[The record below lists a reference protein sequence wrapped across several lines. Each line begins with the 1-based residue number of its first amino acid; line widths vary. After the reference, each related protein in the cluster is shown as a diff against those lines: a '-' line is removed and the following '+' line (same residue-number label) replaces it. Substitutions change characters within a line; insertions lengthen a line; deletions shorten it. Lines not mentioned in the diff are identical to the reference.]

1 MTRKQATIAVRS
13 GLNDDEQYG
22 CVVPPI
28 HLSSTY
34 NFLDFNEPRAHDY
47 SRRGNPTRD
56 VVQRA
61 LAELEGGAGAVLTN
75 TGMSAIH
82 LVTTVFLKPGD
93 LLVAPHDCYGGSYRL
108 FDSLS
113 KRGAYRVKFVD
124 QGDKAA
130 LAAALA
136 EKPKLVLVESP
147 SNPLLRVVDIASI
160 CQAAREAGAI
170 SVVDNTFLSPAL
182 QNPLALGADLVVH
195 SCTKYLNGHSDVVAG
210 AVISKDAAMA
220 TDMAWWANNIGVT
233 GAAFDS
239 YLLLRG
245 LRTLSPRIAAAQR
258 NALAIVDYLQ
268 QQPLVKKL
276 YHPSLPENAGHEFA
290 VRQQRGF
297 GAMLS
302 FEIDA
307 DEAKLRR
314 FLKALQ
320 LFTLAESLGGVESLI
335 SHTATMTHAGMS
347 AEARAAAGISD
358 TLLRISVGIEDHED
372 LIADLDNAF
381 RIAAE
386 E

>member
-56 VVQRA
+56 IVQRA

-82 LVTTVFLKPGD
+82 LVCTVFLQPGD

-124 QGDKAA
+124 QGDEAA
-130 LAAALA
+130 LQAALA
-136 EKPKLVLVESP
+136 EKPKLVLIESP
-147 SNPLLRVVDIASI
+147 SNPLLRVVDIESI
-160 CQAAREAGAI
+160 CQAVSAAGAI

-182 QNPLALGADLVVH
+182 QNPLALGADLVLH

-210 AVISKDAAMA
+210 AVIAKDPQLV
-220 TDMAWWANNIGVT
+220 TELAWWANNIGVT

-245 LRTLSPRIAAAQR
+245 LRTLAPRMAAAQR
-258 NALAIVDYLQ
+258 NALAIVDYLK

-276 YHPSLPENAGHEFA
+276 YHPSLPENAGHQFA
-290 VRQQRGF
+290 VKQQKGF

-302 FEIDA
+302 FELDG
-307 DEAKLRR
+307 DEATLRR
-314 FLKALQ
+314 FLKALK

-347 AEARAAAGISD
+347 AEARAAAGISE

-381 RIAAE
+381 QIAAKR
-386 E
+386 

>member
-1 MTRKQATIAVRS
+1 MTRKPATIAVRS

-28 HLSSTY
+28 HLSTTY

-56 VVQRA
+56 VVQST

-124 QGDKAA
+124 QGDPVALQAA
-130 LAAALA
+130 LD
-136 EKPKLVLVESP
+136 ENPKLVLIESP
-147 SNPLLRVVDIASI
+147 SNPLLRVVDISAI
-160 CQAAREAGAI
+160 CAAARAAGAI
-170 SVVDNTFLSPAL
+170 SVVDNTFMSPAL
-182 QNPLALGADLVVH
+182 QNPLALGADLVIH

-210 AVISKDAAMA
+210 AVIAKDPQLA
-220 TDMAWWANNIGVT
+220 TDLAWWANNIGVT

-245 LRTLSPRIAAAQR
+245 IRTLSPRIAAAQR
-258 NALAIVDYLQ
+258 NALAIVEYLKQ
-268 QQPLVKKL
+268 QKLVKKL
-276 YHPSLPENAGHEFA
+276 YHPSLPENAGHEHA

-302 FEIDA
+302 FEVDG
-307 DEAKLRR
+307 DEALLRR

-358 TLLRISVGIEDHED
+358 TLLRVSVGIEDHED

-381 RIAAE
+381 RVAAE
-386 E
+386 G

>member
-93 LLVAPHDCYGGSYRL
+93 LLIAPHDCYGGSYRL

-113 KRGAYRVKFVD
+113 QRGAYRVKFVD
-124 QGDKAA
+124 QGDSAA

-147 SNPLLRVVDIASI
+147 SNPLLRVVDIAAI
-160 CQAAREAGAI
+160 CQAARAAGAV

-182 QNPLALGADLVVH
+182 QNPLALGADLVIH

-210 AVISKDAAMA
+210 TVIAKDPAVA
-220 TDMAWWANNIGVT
+220 TELAWWANNIGVT

-245 LRTLSPRIAAAQR
+245 LRTLAPRMAAAQR
-258 NALAIVDYLQ
+258 NALAIVDYLK

-276 YHPSLPENAGHEFA
+276 YHPSLPENAGHEYA
-290 VRQQRGF
+290 RRQQRGF

-302 FEIDA
+302 FELDA
-307 DEAKLRR
+307 DEARLRR

-347 AEARAAAGISD
+347 AEARAAAGISE
-358 TLLRISVGIEDHED
+358 TLLRVSIGIEDHED

-381 RIAAE
+381 RIAAGE
-386 E
+386 

>member
-108 FDSLS
+108 FDSLA

-124 QGDKAA
+124 QGDRAA
-130 LAAALA
+130 LDAALA

-147 SNPLLRVVDIASI
+147 SNPLLRVVDIAAI
-160 CQAAREAGAI
+160 CEAARAAGAV

-182 QNPLALGADLVVH
+182 QNPLALGADLVIH

-210 AVISKDAAMA
+210 AVIAKDPALV
-220 TDMAWWANNIGVT
+220 TELAWWANNIGVT

-245 LRTLSPRIAAAQR
+245 LRTLAPRMAAAQR
-258 NALAIVDYLQ
+258 NALAIVSYLQ

-276 YHPSLPENAGHEFA
+276 YHPSLPENAGHEYA

-302 FEIDA
+302 FELDG
-307 DEAKLRR
+307 DEALLRR

-347 AEARAAAGISD
+347 AEARAAAGISE
-358 TLLRISVGIEDHED
+358 TLLRVSVGIEDHED

-381 RIAAE
+381 RTASE
-386 E
+386 G

>member
-108 FDSLS
+108 FDSMN

-147 SNPLLRVVDIASI
+147 SNPLLRVVDIAGI

-182 QNPLALGADLVVH
+182 QNPLALGADLVLH

-210 AVISKDAAMA
+210 TVISKDPAMA
-220 TDMAWWANNIGVT
+220 TELAWWANNIGVT

-245 LRTLSPRIAAAQR
+245 LRTLAPRMAAAQR
-258 NALAIVDYLQ
+258 NALAIVDYLK

-276 YHPSLPENAGHEFA
+276 YHPSLPENAGHEYA

-302 FEIDA
+302 FELDA
-307 DEAKLRR
+307 DEARLRR

-347 AEARAAAGISD
+347 AEARAAAGISE

>member
-1 MTRKQATIAVRS
+1 MTRKPATIAVRS

-28 HLSSTY
+28 HLSTTY

-56 VVQRA
+56 VVQRT

-124 QGDKAA
+124 QGDPVALQAA
-130 LAAALA
+130 LD
-136 EKPKLVLVESP
+136 ENPKLVLIESP
-147 SNPLLRVVDIASI
+147 SNPLLRVVDISAI
-160 CQAAREAGAI
+160 CAAARAAGAI
-170 SVVDNTFLSPAL
+170 SVVDNTFMSPAL
-182 QNPLALGADLVVH
+182 QNPLALGADLVIH

-210 AVISKDAAMA
+210 AVIAKDPQLA
-220 TDMAWWANNIGVT
+220 TDLAWWANNIGVT

-245 LRTLSPRIAAAQR
+245 IRTLSPRITAAQR
-258 NALAIVDYLQ
+258 NALAIVEYLKQ
-268 QQPLVKKL
+268 QKLVKKL
-276 YHPSLPENAGHEFA
+276 YHPSLPENAGHEYA

-302 FEIDA
+302 FEVDG
-307 DEAKLRR
+307 DEALLRR

-358 TLLRISVGIEDHED
+358 TLLRVSVGIEDHED

-381 RIAAE
+381 RVAAE
-386 E
+386 G